1 MNENATT
8 EDLDEKIRLHILI
21 DGRVQGVGF
30 RFFTR
35 RQALT
40 LGITGYARNLINGK
54 VEVVAE
60 GKESDLEEF
69 VKKLKRG
76 PSMSRVT
83 DIKIDRQKYRGE
95 FRSFSI
101 RYY

>member
-1 MNENATT
+1 MT
-8 EDLDEKIRLHILI
+8 EDLDKRIRLHVLI

-35 RQALT
+35 RQASIS
-40 LGITGYARNLINGK
+40 GITGYAKNLVNGK

-60 GKESDLEEF
+60 GRESSLEEF
-69 VKKLKRG
+69 VKKLKKG
-76 PSMSRVT
+76 PSMARVT
-83 DIKIDRQKYRGE
+83 DIQIDRKKYKGE

-101 RYY
+101 RF